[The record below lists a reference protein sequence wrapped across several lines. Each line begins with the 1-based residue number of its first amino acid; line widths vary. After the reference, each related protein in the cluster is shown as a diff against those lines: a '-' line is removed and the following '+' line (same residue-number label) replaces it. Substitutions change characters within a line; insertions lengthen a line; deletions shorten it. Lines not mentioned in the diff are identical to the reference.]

1 MGAYSNFD
9 SFWQNLT
16 EKILN
21 LAIFRQEKCLKS
33 PKLDICLVRL
43 CQKVPIIYKICM
55 AGAYSRWA
63 LIQARTVFDYRPIS
77 LLSNI
82 EEIIEKFIYKSLNTF
97 LEKKQMYL

>member
-1 MGAYSNFD
+1 MGAYSNFG

-33 PKLDICLVRL
+33 PKLNIFLVRL

-55 AGAYSRWA
+55 VGAYSRWA
-63 LIQARTVFDYRPIS
+63 LIQARTVPRFIS
-77 LLSNI
+77 LWSVDLDI
-82 EEIIEKFIYKSLNTF
+82 MCRIIGE
-97 LEKKQMYL
+97 